1 MLIKKLIQR
10 LLDSR
15 TTPEEAGHSAM
26 PSASET
32 VLLTQNDAFQSWGN
46 IHQGVAADDG
56 YVNIFA
62 RSVNNTTSE
71 MRVLTSGM
79 TFSSAQTGAE
89 KDMACS
95 APVAKG
101 QSYAVKGTQVKMIK
115 IIFVKALG
123 AIGGGYNHFVRRALS
138 CLRPSFNYL
147 SRSFCKAKNS
157 GLAVKHSL
165 KQLLHWMFRH
175 VPSLHRL
182 MGILDTSILSAVE
195 ANSCSIWIRVK
206 KYLAVKSLVIAGFL
220 QQTPTARQQYLS
232 RKAVLLL
239 LLPTR
244 CSIKFG
250 LLRLQAR
257 HNLRTGGALC

>member
-1 MLIKKLIQR
+1 MLKQLIQW

-15 TTPEEAGHSAM
+15 TTPAQAAHSALRNTSSSTSIFTGEQIYTA
-26 PSASET
+26 PEDGFITVEGKSEANGGSAIGISSNGENYFLRTFQSVKDWGQAVTAPVSKGET
-32 VLLTQNDAFQSWGN
+32 VSISLYNLTD
-46 IHQGVAADDG
+46 I
-56 YVNIFA
+56 
-62 RSVNNTTSE
+62 E
-71 MRVLTSGM
+71 
-79 TFSSAQTGAE
+79 
-89 KDMACS
+89 
-95 APVAKG
+95 
-101 QSYAVKGTQVKMIK
+101 VKFYKS
-115 IIFVKALG
+115 F
-123 AIGGGYNHFVRRALS
+123 GGGYNILVRRALS

-147 SRSFCKAKNS
+147 PRSFCKAKNS

>member
-1 MLIKKLIQR
+1 MSLKSLIQR

-26 PSASET
+26 PSPTEVSLTPSVTSKEAWGDVCTGTAS
-32 VLLTQNDAFQSWGN
+32 S
-46 IHQGVAADDG
+46 DG
-56 YVNIFA
+56 YIRMSFSATSPEALGSA
-62 RSVNNTTSE
+62 RSFGAV
-71 MRVLTSGM
+71 V
-79 TFSSAQTGAE
+79 FSTPQLKGDIVSVV
-89 KDMACS
+89 C
-95 APVAKG
+95 PVAKG
-101 QSYAVKGTQVKMIK
+101 KAYAMSARNANNITCA
-115 IIFVKALG
+115 FVKLIG
-123 AIGGGYNHFVRRALS
+123 AIGGGHKHFVRRTLS

-147 SRSFCKAKNS
+147 PRSFCKAKNS